1 MNAIRLVE
9 KNHLNGFSY
18 FNVATLDY
26 ITVKEIAD
34 VVLEIMEL
42 KDVKLNFG
50 DSDRGWK
57 GDVPIVRLNS
67 GKIRNL
73 GWVNKFSAKEA
84 IHESVSAMYNK
95 IIKI

>member
-1 MNAIRLVE
+1 
-9 KNHLNGFSY
+9 
-18 FNVATLDY
+18 
-26 ITVKEIAD
+26 
-34 VVLEIMEL
+34 MEL

-67 GKIRNL
+67 VKIRNL
-73 GWVNKFSAKEA
+73 GWTNKFSAKEA

-95 IIKI
+95 INNI